1 MTDKPEVP
9 DMSQVDFDT
18 RLKVLLGV
26 LPETEKGTDDAT
38 DPPPITESDPDLSL
52 PHS

>member
-1 MTDKPEVP
+1 MSEKDVLQETP

-26 LPETEKGTDDAT
+26 PPREEITVYEESEEKKNNYQNDKN
-38 DPPPITESDPDLSL
+38 S
-52 PHS
+52 